1 MPADMRLILAAC
13 YELNVHDLA
22 AKADSIFMFS
32 SESVPAN
39 TNLLDCRP
47 TTNFNVET
55 ASSTV
60 MTQTLINSNLQSQI
74 YTMADELR
82 NLKRSVGISC
92 ASNQPRPS
100 YLNPRSDCKETYQ
113 SARSNLSGASLFAP
127 VQGMHAQQYRPE
139 VNPQQQ
145 FSKQPACDIC
155 YYHSMFGSKAYR
167 CRQPSSFNEEKNGGS
182 PVRR

>member
-1 MPADMRLILAAC
+1 MRL
-13 YELNVHDLA
+13 VKA
-22 AKADSIFMFS
+22 AKASLHAKFY
-32 SESVPAN
+32 
-39 TNLLDCRP
+39 NLSTDCRP

-60 MTQTLINSNLQSQI
+60 MTQAFISSNLQSQI
-74 YTMADELR
+74 YTMANELSD
-82 NLKRSVGISC
+82 LKRSVGMSS

-113 SARSNLSGASLFAP
+113 SARSNLSGALPFAP
-127 VQGMHAQQYRPE
+127 VQGMHAQQYGPE

-145 FSKQPACDIC
+145 FSRQPARDIC
-155 YYHSMFGSKAYR
+155 YYHSMFGSKAYC
-167 CRQPSSFNEEKNGGS
+167 CRQPCSFNEAKKGGS